1 MSSEDNPKTPDESGN
16 IRPEIQKKSE
26 PEITKTENIGVVPKN
41 EKLTGISSAKRSFS
55 EVDGNEKVGQT
66 DISQSDKCE
75 TEKSQTEQSQTEN
88 SQLEKDLIAD
98 NDDQNSPIKKAK
110 HNRNINFGA
119 VHVYSFPRYQGKQ
132 CVPSS
137 GGSSLG
143 MSSQHEIHHELTLD
157 TYIDYKAG
165 EKSERCTYMGQVLTD
180 LQQEVLESANR
191 QIRQFQGSVQGNMSY
206 EEMQEKYNLFIAQ
219 HNNNAILQNYSAEDF
234 YQLQPLA
241 PKLRKRVLRDHG
253 VGEIDPNEKL
263 ENRYLRASRQDCGCT
278 CTDGCNPDTCSCYLE
293 GIDCQV
299 DREGFP
305 CNCMIGAC
313 RNPKGQTLFDHK
325 SVKEHYLKVLNRI
338 PARYQHFQF
347 QVQCSSTQQN
357 ATQQNTEQQSSQSS
371 SSIWTPDPSHSSQP
385 SNEAS
390 SKDADSTE
398 APHLIPAVNETSS
411 KPALQHQSVSKD
423 SAVEIET
430 ETLKFSLN
438 NE

>member
-1 MSSEDNPKTPDESGN
+1 MSSEDNPKTPDESKKQ
-16 IRPEIQKKSE
+16 PEIEKKSE
-26 PEITKTENIGVVPKN
+26 PEISKTENFDDLPKN
-41 EKLTGISSAKRSFS
+41 EKLTGIVNAKRPFS
-55 EVDGNEKVGQT
+55 EIDGSETIDQT
-66 DISQSDKCE
+66 VEDQ
-75 TEKSQTEQSQTEN
+75 TEKSQTKENSDQSQ
-88 SQLEKDLIAD
+88 
-98 NDDQNSPIKKAK
+98 PIKKVK
-110 HNRNINFGA
+110 HNRNINFGP

-143 MSSQHEIHHELTLD
+143 MSSQHEIHRELTLD
-157 TYIDYKAG
+157 TYIEYKAG
-165 EKSERCTYMGQVLTD
+165 EKNERCTYMGQVLID

-263 ENRYLRASRQDCGCT
+263 DNRYLRASRQDCGCT
-278 CTDGCNPDTCSCYLE
+278 CTDGCNPDTCSCYLD

-347 QVQCSSTQQN
+347 QVQSNTTQQN
-357 ATQQNTEQQSSQSS
+357 VDQQNSDQQNVTQQNIDQQSS

-385 SNEAS
+385 SNEAT
-390 SKDADSTE
+390 SKDAEPTE
-398 APHLIPAVNETSS
+398 ATHLIHEKENETSS
-411 KPALQHQSVSKD
+411 NPALHHQSVSKD
-423 SAVEIET
+423 SAVGIES
-430 ETLKFSLN
+430 ESPEFNLN